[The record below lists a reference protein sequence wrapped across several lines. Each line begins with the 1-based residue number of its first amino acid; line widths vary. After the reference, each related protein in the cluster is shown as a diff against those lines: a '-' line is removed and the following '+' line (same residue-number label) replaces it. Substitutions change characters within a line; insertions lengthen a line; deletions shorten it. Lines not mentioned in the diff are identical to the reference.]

1 MTIGLLMDI
10 SSILKSLKERKLE
23 RKGDCLYFIQERSTG
38 MIKIG
43 RSKDPKRR
51 LKTLQTGN
59 ANELRLVCYLE
70 GLGWRERDL
79 HEALKKWRTSGE
91 WFEYDCTGSIPDEIY
106 ELIPWGSLDDWWR
119 N

>member
-1 MTIGLLMDI
+1 MDI
-10 SSILKSLKERKLE
+10 SSILKSSKERKLE